1 MEAESAVA
9 ALFPRV
15 GEIAATMIARCAE
28 EIPEYR
34 LLPASVMEGDL
45 VANGMAVFEL
55 FLTTVAEGRT
65 PTEEELALPIAWG
78 AERARDGLPLAA
90 VLKIY
95 PVAAQEAWRLV
106 VEILDAPDLLALVG
120 HLLSFLAEV
129 MPRVAAAYLRE
140 REDLDWEQRE
150 HRQNLAGSLLAG
162 RPAQRAAERYGR
174 TLAERYDVV
183 VFHLPAAPADTS
195 TRVTTDL
202 FRAIQADLDSRPEV
216 LATFKGDGG
225 VLLVPTAGSDSRS
238 HVAQLLTRID
248 KASHVRC
255 TAAAATANGHAGIP
269 DAHNEAADVLTL
281 AEQLGRPPGV
291 YWLADLAI
299 EYQLAQPSPARAAL
313 AATLSPLESHP
324 HLIDALRSFVANGYN
339 RGEAATALS
348 IHRNTLTYRLS
359 RIQLLTGYDATRPA
373 DARRL
378 TAAMTAHDVIR
389 ALK

>member
-1 MEAESAVA
+1 MDAEPAVA
-9 ALFPRV
+9 ALFPRI
-15 GEIAATMIARCAE
+15 GEIAAIMIARCAA
-28 EIPEYR
+28 EIPAYQ
-34 LLPASVMEGDL
+34 LLPASVLEGDL

-55 FLTTVAEGRT
+55 FLTTVAEDRP

-78 AERARDGLPLAA
+78 AERARDGLPLDA

-95 PVAAQEAWRLV
+95 PIGAQEAWRLIA
-106 VEILDAPDLLALVG
+106 ETLEGAELAALVG
-120 HLLSFLAEV
+120 RMLGFLAEV

-183 VFHLPAAPADTS
+183 VFHLPAPPADTS
-195 TRVTTDL
+195 TRTMTDL
-202 FRAIQADLDSRPEV
+202 FRAIQADLDSQPEV

-225 VLLVPTAGSDSRS
+225 VLLVPASGKGSRS

-248 KASHVRC
+248 KASHLRC
-255 TAAAATANGHAGIP
+255 TAAAATADDQAGIP
-269 DAHNEAADVLTL
+269 DAHSEAVDVLTL
-281 AEQLGRPPGV
+281 AERLSRAPGV

-313 AATLSPLESHP
+313 AATLGPLEGHP

-359 RIQLLTGYDATRPA
+359 RVQLLTGYDATQPA
-373 DARRL
+373 DARLL
-378 TAAMTAHDVIR
+378 TAAITAYDVIG
-389 ALK
+389 A